1 MATLQTVVDRITRDY
16 LNRTDLDAETIRAV
30 QAAVRFYERKR
41 FPWNETDTAI
51 AATVSQSYVTV
62 PTDLFQLDHL
72 QIVYAGETTDLIE
85 RDFTTVLQM
94 NAVNGYNSTPTHFA
108 RRADRFYLT
117 AVPDSAYS
125 LPCYYLKKLDP
136 LTATVMTGTNGWLD
150 NAEDLLV
157 YHATKLMWA
166 NVLRN
171 TDEALKYY
179 QLEKSSYSELSE
191 ARDQRMT
198 THIKPTKF

>member
-1 MATLQTVVDRITRDY
+1 MATLQSVVDRIQLDY
-16 LNRTDLDAETIRAV
+16 LNKSTLTGETVRAV
-30 QAAVRFYERKR
+30 QAAIRHYERKR
-41 FPWNETDTAI
+41 FTWNESDTAI

-62 PTDLFQLDHL
+62 PADLFQLDYL
-72 QIVYAGETTDLIE
+72 QINYAGETTDLIE
-85 RDFTTVLQM
+85 KPFGTVLQM

-125 LPCYYLKKLDP
+125 LPCYYLRKLDP

-171 TDEALKYY
+171 TDEAMKYF
-179 QLEKSSYSELSE
+179 QLEKTAYSELCE
-191 ARDQRMT
+191 ARDQRML
-198 THIKPTKF
+198 THIKPTRF